1 MKRDILL
8 LCIIS
13 MLGLLIF
20 TNVDHILWLTEY
32 SKTGINWTE
41 ELFPL
46 LINNIIWLS
55 LIPLFLIWKTQKEL
69 SKNIFIL
76 LIATVLVQVA
86 TTVFAQIT
94 NDPLEAGLPFVII
107 TIPLSIILLIFVV
120 KELRSKTEVL
130 LFLEASYNKNRCYF

>member
-8 LCIIS
+8 LCIIT
-13 MLGLLIF
+13 MIGLLIF
-20 TNVDHILWLTEY
+20 TNVDHILWLRNY
-32 SKTGINWTE
+32 SDSGLTITE

-69 SKNIFIL
+69 SKSIFIL

-107 TIPLSIILLIFVV
+107 TIPLSIILLTFVV
-120 KELRSKTEVL
+120 KELRSKT
-130 LFLEASYNKNRCYF
+130 

>member
-1 MKRDILL
+1 MKRNILL
-8 LCIIS
+8 LCIIT
-13 MLGLLIF
+13 MIGLLIF
-20 TNVDHILWLTEY
+20 INVDHILWLTEY

-69 SKNIFIL
+69 SKSTFML

-86 TTVFAQIT
+86 TTVFAQIAD
-94 NDPLEAGLPFVII
+94 DPLAAGLPFVIV
-107 TIPLSIILLIFVV
+107 TIPLSIILLIFAV
-120 KELRSKTEVL
+120 KELRS
-130 LFLEASYNKNRCYF
+130 S

>member
-8 LCIIS
+8 LCIIN

-32 SKTGINWTE
+32 SKTGTNWTE

-69 SKNIFIL
+69 SKSIFIL

-120 KELRSKTEVL
+120 KELRSKT
-130 LFLEASYNKNRCYF
+130 

>member
-8 LCIIS
+8 LCIIN

-55 LIPLFLIWKTQKEL
+55 LIPLFLIWKTQMII
-69 SKNIFIL
+69 SKKYIHTFDSNCI
-76 LIATVLVQVA
+76 
-86 TTVFAQIT
+86 
-94 NDPLEAGLPFVII
+94 
-107 TIPLSIILLIFVV
+107 S
-120 KELRSKTEVL
+120 SS
-130 LFLEASYNKNRCYF
+130 SYNRICTNY

>member
-8 LCIIS
+8 LCIITMIS
-13 MLGLLIF
+13 LLIF

-69 SKNIFIL
+69 SKSTFML

-86 TTVFAQIT
+86 TTVFAQIAD
-94 NDPLEAGLPFVII
+94 DPLAAGLPFVTV
-107 TIPLSIILLIFVV
+107 TIPLSIILLIFAV
-120 KELRSKTEVL
+120 KELRS
-130 LFLEASYNKNRCYF
+130 S

>member
-8 LCIIS
+8 LCIIN

-32 SKTGINWTE
+32 SETGINWTE

-69 SKNIFIL
+69 SKSIFIL

-120 KELRSKTEVL
+120 KELRSKT
-130 LFLEASYNKNRCYF
+130 